1 MNTILGTI
9 KKKGKKIVLDAPSL
23 GVIDLTKIKS
33 RLPSAEME
41 AVLGIRPEHL
51 LVSQEKAMESD
62 VTLEAEIVVGEVIG
76 SDTILH
82 MKAGQW
88 LMQSFVPRIERMEP
102 GSKVFVSFGA
112 EDVYLFD
119 QKTEKLI
126 A

>member
-1 MNTILGTI
+1 
-9 KKKGKKIVLDAPSL
+9 
-23 GVIDLTKIKS
+23 
-33 RLPSAEME
+33 
-41 AVLGIRPEHL
+41 
-51 LVSQEKAMESD
+51 MESD

-82 MKAGQW
+82 MKVGQW

-102 GSKVFVSFGA
+102 GLKVFVSFGA

-119 QKTEKLI
+119 QRTEKLI